1 MRSSSKMP
9 SRGATIRGLSVL
21 PMSMTKE
28 IAVPRREYTGVY
40 PYTLAGGRVL
50 YRTLFTDSN
59 GVQRQKRGFKTP
71 TAAARFRFRRRS

>member
-1 MRSSSKMP
+1 
-9 SRGATIRGLSVL
+9 
-21 PMSMTKE
+21 MSMTKE